1 MKLELKLHR
10 AMLRKLAELRA
21 VNLLELPFGPGPAVN
36 IRIAVKDARESVIR
50 LDLDELL
57 GRTPSPAE
65 RRAAHRA
72 IDNLEAAGLV
82 RRIGEARAR
91 HLWVNEPEPEPV
103 ADQHPAEQQTT
114 TSA

>member
-1 MKLELKLHR
+1 MRLELRLHR

-21 VNLLELPFGPGPAVN
+21 VDLLTLPFGPGPAVN
-36 IRIAVKDARESVIR
+36 IRIAVKDAKDSVIR

-57 GRTPSPAE
+57 GHPPSQAE

-72 IDNLEAAGLV
+72 IDTLEAAGLV
-82 RRIGEARAR
+82 RRLGEARAR
-91 HLWVNEPEPEPV
+91 RLWIAEAAPESDPEPV
-103 ADQHPAEQQTT
+103 EQEPH